1 MGLCVGYSKQEIM
14 EGSNIGSW
22 NTDKQEPSCRYP
34 FQFSKHP
41 LTCGLKNTQY
51 LYLALPTSQYAQYE
65 QFDSQ
70 A

>member
-1 MGLCVGYSKQEIM
+1 MQI
-14 EGSNIGSW
+14 
-22 NTDKQEPSCRYP
+22 P

-41 LTCGLKNTQY
+41 LTCGLNNTQY
-51 LYLALPTSQYAQYE
+51 LYLASPTAHAQYE